1 MFLML
6 LAIDEITVILKI
18 VLCASL
24 MFILGKER
32 QRKKRFVG
40 PRTLMLM
47 GCATTLLATISF
59 ELDNAFILGGIMTG
73 VGFLGGGVITKEK
86 EQVHGLTTATL
97 IWTAAI
103 IGIAIG
109 LELYITAV
117 FVTAFALFVLGSKN
131 LFKENW
137 RQRTPMRG
145 KIGGC
150 PEE

>member
-1 MFLML
+1 ML
-6 LAIDEITVILKI
+6 FVIDEIAVILKI
-18 VLCASL
+18 ILCASL

-32 QRKKRFVG
+32 QRNKRFVG

-47 GCATTLLATISF
+47 GCATTLLATIAF

-86 EQVHGLTTATL
+86 QQVRGLTTAAL

-109 LELYITAV
+109 LRLYITAV
-117 FVTAFALFVLGSKN
+117 FVTLFSLFVLRGKG
-131 LFKENW
+131 LFKE
-137 RQRTPMRG
+137 
-145 KIGGC
+145 
-150 PEE
+150 E